1 MWYKTEKIPAGDIN
15 FFLDMIPYISRHIE
29 EIRRGEDGVEILY
42 SEDHQEEVLA
52 SLTRLENMI
61 GEGKFAKKDVKPTI
75 LEDFTDVPMQNTE
88 NIFEELLARGIIR
101 KITEG
106 VYAYSDIFLKVF
118 RYFDR
123 KIEENG
129 FKQFPGIR
137 EYEFPVLYPLESYQ
151 TGGYFES
158 FPHHIMFQSLMK
170 NDIEVIDRF
179 AQKGVEKETLGND
192 MQTPVNVLR
201 HAACVPVYEFLKN
214 QIISPDTPEI
224 YLVSGKCFRN
234 EAGNVKELA
243 RLNEFFMKEYVFV
256 GTAEQCE
263 ESVKKAKRLW
273 LEWIRVF
280 GLNCRIST
288 ATDSFFA
295 SNYKKLKLFQILG
308 NSKQEFQVCLPGS
321 DMFSSCGSVNFHR
334 THFTKPYNIRSSED
348 SYCYSACCA
357 FGIDRLSYALLSQ
370 KGLDPDRWD
379 QETYDEIFGITREKR

>member
-1 MWYKTEKIPAGDIN
+1 
-15 FFLDMIPYISRHIE
+15 
-29 EIRRGEDGVEILY
+29 
-42 SEDHQEEVLA
+42 
-52 SLTRLENMI
+52 
-61 GEGKFAKKDVKPTI
+61 
-75 LEDFTDVPMQNTE
+75 
-88 NIFEELLARGIIR
+88 
-101 KITEG
+101 
-106 VYAYSDIFLKVF
+106 
-118 RYFDR
+118 
-123 KIEENG
+123 
-129 FKQFPGIR
+129 
-137 EYEFPVLYPLESYQ
+137 
-151 TGGYFES
+151 
-158 FPHHIMFQSLMK
+158 MK

-280 GLNCRIST
+280 GLNCRIAT

-321 DMFSSCGSVNFHR
+321 DMFSACGSVNFHR

>member
-1 MWYKTEKIPAGDIN
+1 
-15 FFLDMIPYISRHIE
+15 
-29 EIRRGEDGVEILY
+29 
-42 SEDHQEEVLA
+42 
-52 SLTRLENMI
+52 
-61 GEGKFAKKDVKPTI
+61 
-75 LEDFTDVPMQNTE
+75 
-88 NIFEELLARGIIR
+88 
-101 KITEG
+101 
-106 VYAYSDIFLKVF
+106 
-118 RYFDR
+118 
-123 KIEENG
+123 
-129 FKQFPGIR
+129 
-137 EYEFPVLYPLESYQ
+137 
-151 TGGYFES
+151 
-158 FPHHIMFQSLMK
+158 MFQSLMK

-295 SNYKKLKLFQILG
+295 SNYKKLKLFPDPG
-308 NSKQEFQVCLPGS
+308 EFQAGISGLPSGERYVFG
-321 DMFSSCGSVNFHR
+321 MRLCEFPQNAFHQ
-334 THFTKPYNIRSSED
+334 TV
-348 SYCYSACCA
+348 
-357 FGIDRLSYALLSQ
+357 
-370 KGLDPDRWD
+370 
-379 QETYDEIFGITREKR
+379 